1 MRLLRA
7 GTLRVTDPT
16 ETAKRYV
23 EWFNYRVVE
32 EGIIGRD
39 LACSWDSPRVE
50 GHRYIVLQPESGTSV
65 YLRLVA
71 GDPVAGYEP
80 LRTYG
85 WAALEICV
93 SDVLAVERRLRE
105 SPFRIIGPPRE
116 IDGLP
121 TIYPMQVQGP
131 DQEIV
136 YLTQIRGDLPA
147 YDLPRAASLV
157 DNIFIM
163 VLACSNLDASSEW
176 FRRHVLL
183 ESGRK
188 MDIVYSML
196 AKAFAAPPNTLYT
209 INTLTHERDVFLEL
223 DQYPDTATTRPG
235 YALDLPAGISLATLI
250 HPQFDALPGPWI
262 ESPRIRSGVIYDG
275 RRSGTL
281 RGLDGTLIEVVS
293 AE

>member
-7 GTLRVTDPT
+7 GTLMVVDPAA
-16 ETAKRYV
+16 TAKRYI

-32 EGIIGRD
+32 EGFVERSLAHGWGTPNVAGR
-39 LACSWDSPRVE
+39 
-50 GHRYIVLQPESGTSV
+50 RYVVLQPESGSAV

-71 GDPVAGYEP
+71 GEAVAGYEP

-93 SDVLAVERRLRE
+93 SDVLAVERRLRD

-116 IDGLP
+116 IPGLP
-121 TIYPMQVQGP
+121 TIFPMQVLGP
-131 DQEIV
+131 DKEVV

-147 YDLPRAASLV
+147 YDLPRAASLI
-157 DNIFIM
+157 DSIFIM

-176 FRRHVLL
+176 FRQHVQL
-183 ESGRK
+183 EFGRK

-196 AKAFAAPPNTLYT
+196 AMAFGTPPSTLYT

-223 DQYPDTATTRPG
+223 DQYPAAATARPR
-235 YALDLPAGISLATLI
+235 LPGDMPPGIALATLI
-250 HPQFDALPGPWI
+250 HPKFDALPGPWL
-262 ESPRIRSGVIYDG
+262 EEPEERRGVIYGG

-281 RGLDGTLIEVVS
+281 RGVDGTLIEIVS